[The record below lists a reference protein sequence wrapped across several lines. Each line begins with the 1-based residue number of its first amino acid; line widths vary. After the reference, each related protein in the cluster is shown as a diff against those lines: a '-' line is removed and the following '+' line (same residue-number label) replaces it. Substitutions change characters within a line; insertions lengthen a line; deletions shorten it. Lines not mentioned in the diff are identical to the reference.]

1 MVSDKKLA
9 KNIRRKDSCKFVYLL
24 AKQHRTSFN
33 LTSFFWAKWDFIV
46 ILNQDFLEKHLNEK
60 WVKRSRCKI
69 LREIERWCW
78 LCRILVWMVDGI
90 IIILVE
96 QESRTTCWVSDD
108 EDEDENDDHL
118 DTQKVS
124 RKVGKWRR
132 RSEEASNA
140 THLHVL
146 RGHFITS
153 CPASSFDLS
162 YIQILHLSKS
172 NSWHKGKNALV

>member
-1 MVSDKKLA
+1 MNYEACNTAFLKCLIMLQNA
-9 KNIRRKDSCKFVYLL
+9 TFLGIFIRQY
-24 AKQHRTSFN
+24 
-33 LTSFFWAKWDFIV
+33 
-46 ILNQDFLEKHLNEK
+46 FLEKHRTEK
-60 WVKRSRCKI
+60 WIKRSRCQ
-69 LREIERWCW
+69 EIERCW

-153 CPASSFDLS
+153 CPTTSSFDLS
-162 YIQILHLSKS
+162 CIQIHLSKS
-172 NSWHKGKNALV
+172 NSWHKREMPCVLLSVEA